1 MSELLWIA
9 IAWVGGTSLILG
21 SLMFLGSLLLFLV
34 PARAKPNT
42 RANAASSTDSPRPWQ
57 NQLKLLLLSCVLA
70 IAGLGMLSLFPFPQ
84 RNL

>member
-9 IAWVGGTSLILG
+9 IAWVGGTALILG
-21 SLMFLGSLLLFLV
+21 SLMFLGTLLLFLV
-34 PARAKPNT
+34 PTKVKPNT
-42 RANAASSTDSPRPWQ
+42 GANAASSTTSSQPWQ
-57 NQLKLLLLSCVLA
+57 NQLKLLLLSLTLA